1 MLSTTRERSS
11 TALHSQA
18 ESLSPRRG
26 LRTQPG
32 IEYRYVKQPFGEI
45 CCPEGAIRLSPGFQP
60 WGARGFNPGELSP
73 QAIRLE
79 RARDDYMINAGK
91 CMFSPC
97 SVWRSYRAR
106 CGLGGSPRG

>member
-32 IEYRYVKQPFGEI
+32 IEYCYVKQPFGEI
-45 CCPEGAIRLSPGFQP
+45 CCP
-60 WGARGFNPGELSP
+60 
-73 QAIRLE
+73 
-79 RARDDYMINAGK
+79 
-91 CMFSPC
+91 
-97 SVWRSYRAR
+97 
-106 CGLGGSPRG
+106 